1 MDTEDDIYQLSNYFL
16 KGPREGEQAAEGS
29 EKGAKDEETVEE
41 KEGIE
46 EKSGGVD
53 EGEKKDDEGSV
64 VFSVDEKASDSS
76 SVKAHLSGNEA
87 AVLIL
92 VLSLC
97 TTTFQCRLKALV
109 NENTLLRTHCCRRKC
124 FPVCPRAQHLL
135 RTQKKVSA
143 ETFSVRNKCLPV
155 CNAQE
160 TSWATMCATFTRTF
174 RDRKK
179 IQFNDL
185 YLFVCR
191 LHILQ

>member
-1 MDTEDDIYQLSNYFL
+1 MCLFIKALGVDTEDDIYQLSNYFL

-53 EGEKKDDEGSV
+53 EGEKKDDESSV

-109 NENTLLRTHCCRRKC
+109 NVNTLLRTHCCRRKC

-135 RTQKKVSA
+135 RTQILCPGNKNVSDFVQKHFVSA
-143 ETFSVRNKCLPV
+143 TNVS
-155 CNAQE
+155 
-160 TSWATMCATFTRTF
+160 
-174 RDRKK
+174 
-179 IQFNDL
+179 QFA
-185 YLFVCR
+185 
-191 LHILQ
+191 